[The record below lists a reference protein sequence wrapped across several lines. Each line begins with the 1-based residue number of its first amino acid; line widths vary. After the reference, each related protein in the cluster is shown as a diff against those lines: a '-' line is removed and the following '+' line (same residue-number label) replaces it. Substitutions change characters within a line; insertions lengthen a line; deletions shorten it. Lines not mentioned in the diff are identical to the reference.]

1 MCLTIACGSYSQP
14 NLDTINVNRTHFI
27 NVLDAGLKGKVYK
40 EQRDSLL
47 SIISGYD
54 RLISTKNEELKNL
67 LSQTAN
73 QEKQKIVFEK
83 QIANMTSERDAFQ
96 KQLNG
101 ITKMYQKEKR
111 KSTWFKITT
120 VVVAVVGGTLYLFK

>member
-1 MCLTIACGSYSQP
+1 
-14 NLDTINVNRTHFI
+14 LDTINVNRTHFI
-27 NVLDAGLKGKVYK
+27 NQQNQKK
-40 EQRDSLL
+40 E
-47 SIISGYD
+47 I
-54 RLISTKNEELKNL
+54 
-67 LSQTAN
+67 
-73 QEKQKIVFEK
+73 EK